1 MIPLTLLSAIKAHD
15 FTAIRNICF
24 ALSEEERQ
32 ELKSYF
38 ARKNFNFIFREVLE
52 KEKRYHFSNKELAI
66 ISYTIMC
73 VCNTLEEVRK
83 IETFQNIE
91 PYVKGNYY
99 YFLSSLEDEVL
110 LDFVQ
115 TPQGAYMIEGIQL
128 MYKDNPLEMSF
139 QILWSVYKAG
149 YIAINE
155 GVFIQ
160 RMYDLNWFKWFK
172 ADEHLTK
179 YLLKHPETVVLF
191 PSVPAYI
198 QDTIFT
204 TEEWKKIY
212 HTLNKK
218 GYFTNKNAILHA
230 FIEALLNPWK
240 KTVLD
245 MYCRWIETLEPSL
258 QELLSNQHTLFA
270 LLSSDKTSV
279 VNFVMKL
286 IKEISNEKGFDF
298 QAFADNFALCFTTQ
312 KIAKSQLIGLDILAK
327 HYKQQAPANIEYRE
341 QLVVLFTVPD
351 AKLQEKVASLLTTY
365 FGGEGLT
372 EVVALYQDYLKGKA
386 QDLLQSLP
394 SPNSS
399 ENSEN
404 SENSQTVCAART
416 SQTASTAR
424 PLTPVPCPL
433 TPDDLLFLIG
443 DCIRERSP
451 LVLDLFFEG
460 LNQLQA
466 QIPADYPEQV
476 KPYLKQLLSNERAV
490 TSLFYQ
496 FLDSWCNQSPIP
508 LVYNTNKE
516 WNELQELYKEKKYSQ
531 AEKFNKLREIH
542 VSANKAKKIFPFFFN
557 KIACALQKLK
567 EKDTLPFISTPTHAP
582 FYIEPLTFLERII
595 QYEKAGKTPMQEDVI
610 IGLNRLLPTEI
621 TEAQK
626 QLALSL
632 TGNYAPALQYYF
644 EVNKQITITDA
655 TRVLWGQVLRLKDI
669 NGVFPELEIPQ
680 KPNLQGLV
688 RPFYLK
694 YEVELTKI
702 NGVERNKII
711 LEDNWDKK
719 HSTYSY
725 YNELGANY
733 YNVSPMGKVIDED
746 IDYELS
752 LNPRYIDGWL
762 CKYLLTYTQGM
773 DSESLSEATR
783 VMSLLLQYNLPIY
796 HGGWLMVATCLLA
809 ERKPL
814 RDLATEYILLVLQR
828 GETLTYLTE
837 AIGTFLAHKYAPIAR
852 FVEFLDLPTRD
863 PKVKAFQKA
872 VVEAYLPLAE
882 KQEKKPTN
890 HKKLVSF
897 LIN

>member
-1 MIPLTLLSAIKAHD
+1 MKENLLSAIKAHD

-24 ALSEEERQ
+24 VLSKEEQ
-32 ELKSYF
+32 KELKSYF
-38 ARKNFNFIFREVLE
+38 STKNFNFIFREILE
-52 KEKRYHFSNKELAI
+52 KEKRYHFSNKELAL

-73 VCNTLEEVRK
+73 VCNTLKEVRK
-83 IETFQNIE
+83 IELFQNIE

-115 TPQGAYMIEGIQL
+115 TPQGAYMVEGIRL
-128 MYKDNPLEMSF
+128 MYKDNPLKMSF
-139 QILWSVYKAG
+139 QILWSTYKAG
-149 YIAINE
+149 YIPLNE

-160 RMYDLNWFKWFK
+160 RMYDLNWFK
-172 ADEHLTK
+172 ADEHLTE

-212 HTLNKK
+212 HSLNEKA
-218 GYFTNKNAILHA
+218 YFTNKNAILRA

-240 KTVLD
+240 KTILD
-245 MYCRWIETLEPSL
+245 MYCRWVEILEPTT
-258 QELLSNQHTLFA
+258 QELLSHQHTLFA

-279 VNFVMKL
+279 MNFVMKL
-286 IKEISNEKGFDF
+286 IKEIANEKNFDF
-298 QAFADNFALCFTTQ
+298 QTFADNFALCFATQ
-312 KIAKSQLIGLDILAK
+312 KIAKSQLTGLDILAK
-327 HYKQQAPANIEYRE
+327 HYKQQPPVNIEYRE
-341 QLVVLFTVPD
+341 QLAVLFTVPD

-365 FGGEGLT
+365 FGGEGLA
-372 EVVALYQDYLKGKA
+372 EVVAPYQDYLKGKA
-386 QDLLQSLP
+386 QELLQSLPLP

-399 ENSEN
+399 ETSE
-404 SENSQTVCAART
+404 TVCEAHTPETVREAHTPRT
-416 SQTASTAR
+416 W
-424 PLTPVPCPL
+424 
-433 TPDDLLFLIG
+433 DDLLFLIG

-466 QIPADYPEQV
+466 QIPKNFSQQISPYQKQLGEQPFEFTTYRKCMRWV
-476 KPYLKQLLSNERAV
+476 IDVWEGKASLSDDIFGRKLYNPTPFLREKTKRLLLKLKQGNS
-490 TSLFYQ
+490 
-496 FLDSWCNQSPIP
+496 
-508 LVYNTNKE
+508 
-516 WNELQELYKEKKYSQ
+516 
-531 AEKFNKLREIH
+531 
-542 VSANKAKKIFPFFFN
+542 
-557 KIACALQKLK
+557 
-567 EKDTLPFISTPTHAP
+567 LPFVSTPTHAP
-582 FYIEPLTFLERII
+582 FYIDPLTFLERIA
-595 QYEKAGKTPMQEDVI
+595 QYEKAEKSPMLEDVVV
-610 IGLNRLLPTEI
+610 GLNRLLPTEV
-621 TEAQK
+621 TEEQK
-626 QLALSL
+626 QLARSL

-644 EVNKQITITDA
+644 EVNKQIAVSDA
-655 TRVLWGQVLRLKDI
+655 TRVLWGQVLRLKDLD
-669 NGVFPELEIPQ
+669 GVFPELEIPE
-680 KPNLQGLV
+680 KTNLQGLV

-694 YEVELTKI
+694 YEVKPTKI

-719 HSTYSY
+719 YSAY
-725 YNELGANY
+725 SLYNDLGANY
-733 YNVSPMGKVIDED
+733 YNVSPMSRATDED
-746 IDYELS
+746 IDYQLS

-762 CKYLLTYTQGM
+762 CKYLLTYAQGVEG
-773 DSESLSEATR
+773 ESLTEATR
-783 VMSLLLQYNLPIY
+783 VMSLLLEHHLPIY

-814 RDLATEYILLVLQR
+814 RDLATEYILLALQR
-828 GETLTYLTE
+828 GETLTYLAE
-837 AIGTFLAHKYAPIAR
+837 AIGTLLAHKYAPIAR

-863 PKVKAFQKA
+863 AKVKAFQKA

-882 KQEKKPTN
+882 KLDKKPTN

>member
-1 MIPLTLLSAIKAHD
+1 M
-15 FTAIRNICF
+15 
-24 ALSEEERQ
+24 
-32 ELKSYF
+32 
-38 ARKNFNFIFREVLE
+38 
-52 KEKRYHFSNKELAI
+52 
-66 ISYTIMC
+66 
-73 VCNTLEEVRK
+73 CNTLEEVRK
-83 IETFQNIE
+83 IELFQNIE
-91 PYVKGNYY
+91 PYAKGNYY

-115 TPQGAYMIEGIQL
+115 SPQGAYMKEGIQL
-128 MYKDNPLEMSF
+128 MCKDNPLEMSF

-149 YIAINE
+149 YIPLNE

-160 RMYDLNWFKWFK
+160 RMYDLNWFK

-245 MYCRWIETLEPSL
+245 MYCRWIETLEPSH
-258 QELLSNQHTLFA
+258 QELLANQQTLFA

-286 IKEISNEKGFDF
+286 IKEIASEKGFDF
-298 QAFADNFALCFTTQ
+298 QTFADNFALCFATQ

-327 HYKQQAPANIEYRE
+327 HYKKQAPTNPDYRE
-341 QLVVLFTVPD
+341 QLAVLFTVPD
-351 AKLQEKVASLLTTY
+351 VKLQEKVANLLTTY
-365 FGGEGLT
+365 FNHEGLP
-372 EVVALYQDYLKGKA
+372 EVIAPYRDYLKGKA
-386 QDLLQSLP
+386 QDLLVTLSP
-394 SPNSS
+394 SESSAPSDLSDRSASS
-399 ENSEN
+399 ENSHT
-404 SENSQTVCAART
+404 SHSSHTPKIAPAART
-416 SQTASTAR
+416 PRTW
-424 PLTPVPCPL
+424 
-433 TPDDLLFLIG
+433 DDLLFLIG

-476 KPYLKQLLSNERAV
+476 KPYLKQFLSNERAV

-496 FLDSWCNQSPIP
+496 FLDSWCSQSPIP

-531 AEKFNKLREIH
+531 AEKFYKLREIH

-557 KIACALQKLK
+557 KIACVLQKLK

-595 QYEKAGKTPMQEDVI
+595 QYEKAGKTPMLEDVI
-610 IGLNRLLPTEI
+610 VGLNRLLPTEV
-621 TEAQK
+621 TEEQK

-632 TGNYAPALQYYF
+632 TGEYATALQYYF
-644 EVNKQITITDA
+644 EVNKQIAVTDA
-655 TRVLWGQVLRLKDI
+655 TRVLWGQVLRLKDVD
-669 NGVFPELEIPQ
+669 GVFPELEIPQ
-680 KPNLQGLV
+680 KSNLQGLV

-773 DSESLSEATR
+773 DRESLSEATR
-783 VMSLLLQYNLPIY
+783 VMSLILEHHLPIY

-814 RDLATEYILLVLQR
+814 RELATEYILLSLQR
-828 GETLTYLTE
+828 EETLSYLAE
-837 AIGTFLAHKYAPIAR
+837 AIGTLLAHKYAPIAR
-852 FVEFLDLPTRD
+852 FVEFLDLPTRN

-890 HKKLVSF
+890 HKKLVSW
-897 LIN
+897 

>member
-1 MIPLTLLSAIKAHD
+1 MNDSLLSAIKALD
-15 FTAIRNICF
+15 FTAIRNICL
-24 ALSEEERQ
+24 ALSQEERQ

-38 ARKNFNFIFREVLE
+38 ARKNFNFIFREVLKE
-52 KEKRYHFSNKELAI
+52 EKRYHFSNKELAI

-83 IETFQNIE
+83 IELFQNIE
-91 PYVKGNYY
+91 PYIKGNYY

-115 TPQGAYMIEGIQL
+115 SPQGAYMIEGIQL

-149 YIAINE
+149 YIPLNE

-160 RMYDLNWFKWFK
+160 RMYDLNWFK

-218 GYFTNKNAILHA
+218 GYLTNKNAILHA

-245 MYCRWIETLEPSL
+245 MYCRWIETLEPSH
-258 QELLSNQHTLFA
+258 QELLSNQYALFA

-286 IKEISNEKGFDF
+286 IKEIACEKDFDF
-298 QAFADNFALCFTTQ
+298 QAFANNFALCFVTQ
-312 KIAKSQLIGLDILAK
+312 KIAKSQLIGLSILENS
-327 HYKQQAPANIEYRE
+327 YKKQAPTNPDYRE
-341 QLVVLFTVPD
+341 QLAVLFIVPD
-351 AKLQEKVASLLTTY
+351 AKLQEKVASILTTY
-365 FGGEGLT
+365 FSGEGLA
-372 EVVALYQDYLKGKA
+372 EVVAPYQDYLKGKA
-386 QDLLQSLP
+386 QELLPFESH
-394 SPNSS
+394 NSS
-399 ENSEN
+399 ESSDPSYSNEPNSLTKEI
-404 SENSQTVCAART
+404 THAART
-416 SQTASTAR
+416 PKTW
-424 PLTPVPCPL
+424 
-433 TPDDLLFLIG
+433 DDILFLIG
-443 DCIRERSP
+443 DCIREHSP

-476 KPYLKQLLSNERAV
+476 KPYLNQLLSNERAV

-496 FLDSWCNQSPIP
+496 FLDSWCSQSPIP

-516 WNELQELYKEKKYSQ
+516 WEELQELYKEKKYSQ

-557 KIACALQKLK
+557 KIACALRKLK
-567 EKDTLPFISTPTHAP
+567 EKDTLPFVSTPTHAP
-582 FYIEPLTFLERII
+582 FYIDPQVYLERIA
-595 QYEKAGKTPMQEDVI
+595 QYEKAGKTPIQEDVI

-632 TGNYAPALQYYF
+632 TGEYAPALQYYF
-644 EVNKQITITDA
+644 EVSNTITVTDT

-669 NGVFPELEIPQ
+669 DKVFPELEIPQ

-694 YEVELTKI
+694 YEVKTTKI

-719 HSTYSY
+719 YNTYSL
-725 YNELGANY
+725 YNDLGANY
-733 YNVSPMGKVIDED
+733 YNVSPMSKGKDED
-746 IDYELS
+746 IDYQLS

-762 CKYLLTYTQGM
+762 CKYLLTYAQGVEG
-773 DSESLSEATR
+773 ESLTEATR

-809 ERKPL
+809 ERKNL
-814 RDLATEYILLVLQR
+814 RDLATEYILLSLQK
-828 GETLTYLTE
+828 GETLTYLAE
-837 AIGTFLAHKYAPIAR
+837 AIGTLLAHKYAPIAR

-863 PKVKAFQKA
+863 PKVKGFQKA
-872 VVEAYLPLAE
+872 VVEAYLSLAE

-890 HKKLVSF
+890 HKKLVEF
-897 LIN
+897 NR

>member
-1 MIPLTLLSAIKAHD
+1 MKENLLSAIKAHD

-83 IETFQNIE
+83 IELFQNIE
-91 PYVKGNYY
+91 PYIKGNYY

-115 TPQGAYMIEGIQL
+115 TPQGAYMIEGIKQ
-128 MYKDNPLEMSF
+128 MYKDNPSKMSF

-149 YIAINE
+149 YIPLNE

-160 RMYDLNWFKWFK
+160 RMYDLNWFK

-258 QELLSNQHTLFA
+258 QELLSNQQTLFA

-286 IKEISNEKGFDF
+286 IKEIASEKGFDF
-298 QAFADNFALCFTTQ
+298 QTFADNFALCFATQ

-327 HYKQQAPANIEYRE
+327 HYKKQAPANPDYRE
-341 QLVVLFTVPD
+341 QLAVLFTVPD
-351 AKLQEKVASLLTTY
+351 AKLQEKVANLLTAY
-365 FGGEGLT
+365 FNQEGLP
-372 EVVALYQDYLKGKA
+372 EVIVPYSDYLKGKA
-386 QDLLQSLP
+386 QNLLQSLP
-394 SPNSS
+394 SPSSS

-404 SENSQTVCAART
+404 SENSYSSHSSQTAYAART
-416 SQTASTAR
+416 PRTW
-424 PLTPVPCPL
+424 
-433 TPDDLLFLIG
+433 DDLLFLIG

-476 KPYLKQLLSNERAV
+476 KPYLNQLLSNERAV

-496 FLDSWCNQSPIP
+496 FLDSWCSQSPIP

-595 QYEKAGKTPMQEDVI
+595 QYEKAGKTPIQEDVI
-610 IGLNRLLPTEI
+610 IGLNRLLPNEI

-626 QLALSL
+626 QLALL
-632 TGNYAPALQYYF
+632 LIGEYATALQYYF
-644 EVNKQITITDA
+644 EVNKQIAITDA

-669 NGVFPELEIPQ
+669 DGVFPELEIPQ

-746 IDYELS
+746 IEYELS

-783 VMSLLLQYNLPIY
+783 VMSLLLEHHLPIY
-796 HGGWLMVATCLLA
+796 HFGWLMVATCLLA

-837 AIGTFLAHKYAPIAR
+837 AIGTLLAHKYAPIAR

>member
-1 MIPLTLLSAIKAHD
+1 MEENLLSAIKAHD

-24 ALSEEERQ
+24 GLSEEERNDLIHTLQ
-32 ELKSYF
+32 TARWEQLYHNTQNKAPRLALEERNYFSYSLLCLCRTSEELKEIKLSGETFSSNDQMILYMS
-38 ARKNFNFIFREVLE
+38 RI
-52 KEKRYHFSNKELAI
+52 HFSEILNLIVTQEGKYLITLFKSFSEEDLLNEFTFKILWTLYQKGIITYNENLFIEKFFFWNNKHITDEPFVDFLLENKQISEKIFAVVPQHITQEIPYPSDAWKEL
-66 ISYTIMC
+66 YH
-73 VCNTLEEVRK
+73 
-83 IETFQNIE
+83 
-91 PYVKGNYY
+91 
-99 YFLSSLEDEVL
+99 
-110 LDFVQ
+110 
-115 TPQGAYMIEGIQL
+115 
-128 MYKDNPLEMSF
+128 
-139 QILWSVYKAG
+139 ILQA
-149 YIAINE
+149 
-155 GVFIQ
+155 
-160 RMYDLNWFKWFK
+160 
-172 ADEHLTK
+172 
-179 YLLKHPETVVLF
+179 
-191 PSVPAYI
+191 
-198 QDTIFT
+198 
-204 TEEWKKIY
+204 
-212 HTLNKK
+212 K
-218 GYFTNKNAILHA
+218 GYFADRSIVGSH
-230 FIEALLNPWK
+230 IEALLNPYK
-240 KTVLD
+240 KNVLD
-245 MYCRWIETLEPSL
+245 FYCRIIETFEPTP

-286 IKEISNEKGFDF
+286 IKEIANEKDFDF
-298 QAFADNFALCFTTQ
+298 QTFADNFALCFVTQ
-312 KIAKSQLIGLDILAK
+312 KIAKSQLIGLGILENN
-327 HYKQQAPANIEYRE
+327 YKKQAPTNPDYRE
-341 QLVVLFTVPD
+341 QLAVLFTVPD
-351 AKLQEKVASLLTTY
+351 AKLQEKVANLLTTH
-365 FGGEGLT
+365 FNHEGLP
-372 EVVALYQDYLKGKA
+372 EVIAPYRDYLKGKA
-386 QDLLQSLP
+386 QDLLATLSP
-394 SPNSS
+394 SESSASSDLSDRSASS
-399 ENSEN
+399 ENSHT
-404 SENSQTVCAART
+404 SHSSHTPKIAPAART
-416 SQTASTAR
+416 PHTW
-424 PLTPVPCPL
+424 
-433 TPDDLLFLIG
+433 DDLLFLIG
-443 DCIRERSP
+443 DYIRERSP

-476 KPYLKQLLSNERAV
+476 KPYLKQFLSNERAV

-496 FLDSWCNQSPIP
+496 FLDSWCSQSPIP
-508 LVYNTNKE
+508 HVYNTNKE

-531 AEKFNKLREIH
+531 AEKFYKLREIH

-557 KIACALQKLK
+557 KIACVLQKLK

-626 QLALSL
+626 QLARSL
-632 TGNYAPALQYYF
+632 TGDYAPALQYYF
-644 EVNKQITITDA
+644 EVNKQIIVTDA

-669 NGVFPELEIPQ
+669 DGVFPELEIPQ

-746 IDYELS
+746 IEYELS

-814 RDLATEYILLVLQR
+814 RDLAAEYILLSLQK
-828 GETLTYLTE
+828 GETLSYLAE
-837 AIGTFLAHKYAPIAR
+837 AIGTLLAHKYAPIAR

-863 PKVKAFQKA
+863 PKVKDFQKA

-890 HKKLVSF
+890 HKKLVEF
-897 LIN
+897 NR

>member
-1 MIPLTLLSAIKAHD
+1 MKENLLSAIKAHD

-24 ALSEEERQ
+24 VLSKEEQ
-32 ELKSYF
+32 KELKSYF
-38 ARKNFNFIFREVLE
+38 STKNFNFIFREILE

-83 IETFQNIE
+83 IELFQNIE

-128 MYKDNPLEMSF
+128 MCKDNPLEMSF

-149 YIAINE
+149 YIPLNE

-160 RMYDLNWFKWFK
+160 RMYDLNWFK
-172 ADEHLTK
+172 AEEHLTK
-179 YLLKHPETVVLF
+179 YLLKRPETVILF

-218 GYFTNKNAILHA
+218 GYFTNKNTILHA

-245 MYCRWIETLEPSL
+245 MYCRWIETLEPSH

-286 IKEISNEKGFDF
+286 IKEISSEKDFDF
-298 QAFADNFALCFTTQ
+298 QAFADNFALCFTIQ
-312 KIAKSQLIGLDILAK
+312 KIAKSQLIGVEILEK
-327 HYKQQAPANIEYRE
+327 YYKKQAPANPDYRE
-341 QLVVLFTVPD
+341 QLAVLFTVPD
-351 AKLQEKVASLLTTY
+351 VKLQEKVASLLTTY
-365 FGGEGLT
+365 FGREGLA
-372 EVVALYQDYLKGKA
+372 EVVAPYQDYLKGKA
-386 QDLLQSLP
+386 QDLLASLSLP
-394 SPNSS
+394 ESSISSAPSAPSDWSASS
-399 ENSEN
+399 ERSHTPKIAP
-404 SENSQTVCAART
+404 SPRT
-416 SQTASTAR
+416 W
-424 PLTPVPCPL
+424 
-433 TPDDLLFLIG
+433 DDLLFLIG

-466 QIPADYPEQV
+466 QIPKNFSQQIS
-476 KPYLKQLLSNERAV
+476 PYQKQLGNQPFEFTTYRKCMRWVIDVWEGKATLSDDIFGRKLYNPTPFLREKTKRLLLKLKQGNS
-490 TSLFYQ
+490 
-496 FLDSWCNQSPIP
+496 
-508 LVYNTNKE
+508 
-516 WNELQELYKEKKYSQ
+516 
-531 AEKFNKLREIH
+531 
-542 VSANKAKKIFPFFFN
+542 
-557 KIACALQKLK
+557 
-567 EKDTLPFISTPTHAP
+567 LPFVSTPTHAP
-582 FYIEPLTFLERII
+582 FYIDPLIFLERIA
-595 QYEKAGKTPMQEDVI
+595 QYEKTGKSPMLEEVVV
-610 IGLNRLLPTEI
+610 GLNRLLSIEI
-621 TEAQK
+621 TEEQK

-632 TGNYAPALQYYF
+632 TGEYAPALQYYF
-644 EVNKQITITDA
+644 EVNKQIAVTDA

-669 NGVFPELEIPQ
+669 DGLFPELEIPQ

-694 YEVELTKI
+694 YEVKPTKI

-719 HSTYSY
+719 YSAY
-725 YNELGANY
+725 SLYNDLGANY
-733 YNVSPMGKVIDED
+733 YNVSPMSRATDED
-746 IDYELS
+746 IDYQLS
-752 LNPRYIDGWL
+752 VNPRYIDGWL
-762 CKYLLTYTQGM
+762 CKYLLTYAQGVEG
-773 DSESLSEATR
+773 ESLTEATR
-783 VMSLLLQYNLPIY
+783 VMSLLLQHNLPIY

-809 ERKPL
+809 ERKTL

-837 AIGTFLAHKYAPIAR
+837 AIGTLLAHKYAPIAR
-852 FVEFLDLPTRD
+852 FVEFLDIPTHD
-863 PKVKAFQKA
+863 PKIKAFQKN

-882 KQEKKPTN
+882 KQEKKPIN
-890 HKKLVSF
+890 HKKLVEFS
-897 LIN
+897 L

>member
-1 MIPLTLLSAIKAHD
+1 MKENLLSAIKAHD

-38 ARKNFNFIFREVLE
+38 ARKNFNFIFREALE

-83 IETFQNIE
+83 IELFQNIE

-139 QILWSVYKAG
+139 QILWSVYSAG
-149 YIAINE
+149 YIPLNE

-160 RMYDLNWFKWFK
+160 RMYDLNWFK

-179 YLLKHPETVVLF
+179 YLLKHPEIVVLF

-198 QDTIFT
+198 QDTIFS

-245 MYCRWIETLEPSL
+245 MYCRWIETLEPSH

-286 IKEISNEKGFDF
+286 IKEIANEKAFDF
-298 QAFADNFALCFTTQ
+298 QAFADNFALCFATQ
-312 KIAKSQLIGLDILAK
+312 KTAKSQLIGLGILENS
-327 HYKQQAPANIEYRE
+327 YKQQPPANIDYRE
-341 QLVVLFTVPD
+341 QLAVLFTVPD
-351 AKLQEKVASLLTTY
+351 AQLQEKVASLLNTY
-365 FGGEGLT
+365 FGGEGLA
-372 EVVALYQDYLKGKA
+372 EVVAPYQDYLKGKA
-386 QDLLQSLP
+386 QELLATL
-394 SPNSS
+394 SPS

-404 SENSQTVCAART
+404 SENSQTASAARTSPTASVART
-416 SQTASTAR
+416 SQTACAAR
-424 PLTPVPCPL
+424 TPR
-433 TPDDLLFLIG
+433 TWDDLLFLIG

-496 FLDSWCNQSPIP
+496 FLDSWCSQSPIP

-516 WNELQELYKEKKYSQ
+516 WNELQELYNEKKYSQ

-557 KIACALQKLK
+557 KIACTLRKLK

-595 QYEKAGKTPMQEDVI
+595 QYEKAGKTPIQEDVI

-632 TGNYAPALQYYF
+632 TGDYAPALQYYF
-644 EVNKQITITDA
+644 EVNKQIAITDA

-669 NGVFPELEIPQ
+669 DGVFPELEIPQ

-773 DSESLSEATR
+773 DRESLSEATR
-783 VMSLLLQYNLPIY
+783 VMSLLLEHHLPIY

-814 RDLATEYILLVLQR
+814 RDLAAEYILLSLQR
-828 GETLTYLTE
+828 EKTLSYLAE
-837 AIGTFLAHKYAPIAR
+837 AIGTLLAHKYAPIAR

-863 PKVKAFQKA
+863 PKVKDFQKS

-882 KQEKKPTN
+882 KQEKKPMN
-890 HKKLVSF
+890 HKKLASF
-897 LIN
+897 SD

>member
-1 MIPLTLLSAIKAHD
+1 MKENLLSAIKAHD

-24 ALSEEERQ
+24 EISEEERQ

-83 IETFQNIE
+83 IELFQNIE

-149 YIAINE
+149 YIPLNE

-160 RMYDLNWFKWFK
+160 RMYDLNWFK
-172 ADEHLTK
+172 AEEYLTK

-218 GYFTNKNAILHA
+218 GYLTNKNAILHS

-245 MYCRWIETLEPSL
+245 MYCRWIETLEPSH

-286 IKEISNEKGFDF
+286 IKEIASEKAFDF
-298 QAFADNFALCFTTQ
+298 QSFADNFALCFATQ
-312 KIAKSQLIGLDILAK
+312 KIAKSQLIGVEILEK
-327 HYKQQAPANIEYRE
+327 HYQKQAPTNPEYRE
-341 QLVVLFTVPD
+341 QLAVLFTVPD
-351 AKLQEKVASLLTTY
+351 AKLQEKVANLLTTY
-365 FGGEGLT
+365 FNHEGLP
-372 EVVALYQDYLKGKA
+372 EVIAPYSDYLKGKA
-386 QDLLQSLP
+386 QDLLATLSP
-394 SPNSS
+394 SESSAPSDLSDRSASS
-399 ENSEN
+399 ENSHT
-404 SENSQTVCAART
+404 SHSSHTPKIAPAART
-416 SQTASTAR
+416 PRTW
-424 PLTPVPCPL
+424 
-433 TPDDLLFLIG
+433 DDLLFLIG

-466 QIPADYPEQV
+466 QISADYPEQV

-496 FLDSWCNQSPIP
+496 FLDSWCSQSPIP

-595 QYEKAGKTPMQEDVI
+595 QYEKAGKTPIQEDVI
-610 IGLNRLLPTEI
+610 IGLNRLLPNEI

-632 TGNYAPALQYYF
+632 TGEYATALQYYF
-644 EVNKQITITDA
+644 EVNKQIAVTDA

-669 NGVFPELEIPQ
+669 DGVFPELEIPQ

-837 AIGTFLAHKYAPIAR
+837 AIGTLLAHKYAPIAR

>member
-1 MIPLTLLSAIKAHD
+1 MKENLLSAIKAHD

-24 ALSEEERQ
+24 VLSKEEQ
-32 ELKSYF
+32 KELKSYF
-38 ARKNFNFIFREVLE
+38 STKNFNFIFREVLE
-52 KEKRYHFSNKELAI
+52 KEKRYHFSNKELAL

-73 VCNTLEEVRK
+73 VCNTLKEVRK
-83 IETFQNIE
+83 IELFQNIE

-128 MYKDNPLEMSF
+128 MYKDNPLEISF

-149 YIAINE
+149 YIPLNE

-160 RMYDLNWFKWFK
+160 KMYDLNWFK

-245 MYCRWIETLEPSL
+245 MYCRWIETLEPSH

-286 IKEISNEKGFDF
+286 IKEISSEKGFDF
-298 QAFADNFALCFTTQ
+298 QSFADNFALCFTTQ

-327 HYKQQAPANIEYRE
+327 HYKKQPPINIEYRE
-341 QLVVLFTVPD
+341 QLAVLFTVPD
-351 AKLQEKVASLLTTY
+351 VKLQEKVASLLTTY
-365 FGGEGLT
+365 FGREGLA
-372 EVVALYQDYLKGKA
+372 EVVAPYQDYLKGKA
-386 QDLLQSLP
+386 QDLLASLSLP
-394 SPNSS
+394 ESSISSAPSAPSDWSASS
-399 ENSEN
+399 ERSHTPKIAP
-404 SENSQTVCAART
+404 SPRT
-416 SQTASTAR
+416 W
-424 PLTPVPCPL
+424 
-433 TPDDLLFLIG
+433 DDLLFLIG

-466 QIPADYPEQV
+466 QIPKNFSQQIS
-476 KPYLKQLLSNERAV
+476 PYQKQLGNQPFEFTTYRKCMRWVIDVWEGKATLSDDIFGRKLYNPTPFLREKTKRLLLKLKQGNS
-490 TSLFYQ
+490 
-496 FLDSWCNQSPIP
+496 
-508 LVYNTNKE
+508 
-516 WNELQELYKEKKYSQ
+516 
-531 AEKFNKLREIH
+531 
-542 VSANKAKKIFPFFFN
+542 
-557 KIACALQKLK
+557 
-567 EKDTLPFISTPTHAP
+567 LPFVSTPTHAP
-582 FYIEPLTFLERII
+582 FYIDPLIFLERIA
-595 QYEKAGKTPMQEDVI
+595 QYEKTGKSPMLEEVVV
-610 IGLNRLLPTEI
+610 GLNRLLSIEI
-621 TEAQK
+621 TEEQK

-632 TGNYAPALQYYF
+632 TGEYAPALQYYF
-644 EVNKQITITDA
+644 EVNKQIAVTDA

-669 NGVFPELEIPQ
+669 DGLFPELEIPQ

-694 YEVELTKI
+694 YEVKPTKI

-719 HSTYSY
+719 YSAY
-725 YNELGANY
+725 SLYNDLGANY
-733 YNVSPMGKVIDED
+733 YNVSPMSRATDED
-746 IDYELS
+746 IDYGLS

-762 CKYLLTYTQGM
+762 CKYLLTYAQGV
-773 DSESLSEATR
+773 DGESLTEATR
-783 VMSLLLQYNLPIY
+783 VMSLLLEHHLPIY

-809 ERKPL
+809 ERKNL
-814 RDLATEYILLVLQR
+814 RDLAAEYILLAIQR
-828 GETLTYLTE
+828 GETLTYLAE
-837 AIGTFLAHKYAPIAR
+837 AIGTLLAHKYAPIAR
-852 FVEFLDLPTRD
+852 FVEFLDIPTRD
-863 PKVKAFQKA
+863 PKIKAFQKS

-890 HKKLVSF
+890 HKKLVEFS
-897 LIN
+897 L